1 MSIENQERVTN
12 KKESMETQSER
23 EMRKNTEEVC
33 DILRTLDPED
43 PRVESL
49 CAEWHSRW
57 MARVAAEPK
66 NKRLPVY
73 LNFLHARL
81 DLESGKKR
89 GFFKPSRACLMK
101 SIILII
107 AINLR
112 TLDCVQY
119 ISSRDLMQRINNS
132 CLKR

>member
-1 MSIENQERVTN
+1 MSIENQERVIN

-49 CAEWHSRW
+49 CAEWRSRW
-57 MARVAAEPK
+57 MARVAAEPE

-81 DLESGKKR
+81 DLESGKKER
-89 GFFKPSRACLMK
+89 FFQALESVLDEINHSDYRDQLEDIRLRAVY
-101 SIILII
+101 LIKGPD
-107 AINLR
+107 AE
-112 TLDCVQY
+112 DQ
-119 ISSRDLMQRINNS
+119 
-132 CLKR
+132 